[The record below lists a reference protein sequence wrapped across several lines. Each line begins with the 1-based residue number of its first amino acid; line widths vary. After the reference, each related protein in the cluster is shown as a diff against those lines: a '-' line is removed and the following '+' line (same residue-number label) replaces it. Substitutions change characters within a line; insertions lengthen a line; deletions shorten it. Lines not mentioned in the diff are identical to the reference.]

1 MFEAR
6 AVSVRLGTEDVL
18 RSVDIAV
25 GAGEVVAV
33 CGPNGAGK
41 STLLATLAGD
51 IRPWDGA
58 VCLDGRP
65 VQDMPAMELAAR
77 RAVLEQ
83 HPTLSAPFTIRELL
97 SLSVPPQIP
106 QDRLDALIL
115 RHLEAVGLLG
125 QIGRNCLTLSG
136 GQRHRAHL
144 ARVLVQLDA
153 SDARQ
158 TYLLLDEP
166 TASLDLAHQ
175 IATLRIVRQ
184 TARDG
189 SGILV
194 VLHDLNLAA
203 AYADRVVLMRDGRI
217 VEVGAPDD
225 VLTAARLSDLY
236 GTAIRV
242 ERGEGDA
249 LRILPV
255 YR

>member
-6 AVSVRLGTEDVL
+6 AISVRLGGTSVL
-18 RSVDIAV
+18 QSVDV
-25 GAGEVVAV
+25 TVRAGEVIAV

-51 IRPWDGA
+51 IRPQDGT

-65 VQDMPAMELAAR
+65 IRDMPAAELAAR

-83 HPTLSAPFTIRELL
+83 QPTLSAPFTIRELL
-97 SLSVPPQIP
+97 SLSVPPQVS
-106 QDRLDALIL
+106 QHRLDDLIR
-115 RHLEAVGLLG
+115 RHLEAVGLLELVD
-125 QIGRNCLTLSG
+125 RNCLTLSG

-153 SDARQ
+153 SDARDS
-158 TYLLLDEP
+158 YLLLDEP

-175 IATLRIVRQ
+175 ITTLRIVRR
-184 TARDG
+184 TAG
-189 SGILV
+189 AGAGVLL
-194 VLHDLNLAA
+194 VLHDLSLAA
-203 AYADRVVLMRDGRI
+203 AYADRVVLMQEGRI
-217 VEVGAPDD
+217 VDVGPPCD
-225 VLTAARLSDLY
+225 VLTAARLTDLY
-236 GTAIRV
+236 GTEIRV
-242 ERGEGDA
+242 ERGGDDA